1 MSPSKVYSIRTD
13 IQFNVDSNSMVAM
26 LELPGLKHGE
36 ISVTL
41 ATEPYTHA
49 RQITIAGRS
58 RPPFAE
64 PAPEERERTKRERK
78 FGEFLR
84 RLHVPPH
91 TQVRPQFFI
100 IALPNG
106 TGCVSLPGR
115 RH

>member
-1 MSPSKVYSIRTD
+1 
-13 IQFNVDSNSMVAM
+13 MVAM
-26 LELPGLKHGE
+26 LELPGVKQGE
-36 ISVTL
+36 ITLTL

-78 FGEFLR
+78 FGDFFR
-84 RLHVPPH
+84 RLQVPPH
-91 TQVRPQFFI
+91 TQVRQQLSI
-100 IALPNG
+100 IAFPNG
-106 TGCVSLPGR
+106 TGCVPLPGR